1 MPAISVIIPV
11 YNAHVYFAEA
21 LPALLHQT
29 FQDYELIFI
38 NDGSTDDSEA
48 ILQKLAQE
56 DVRVQVLS
64 QENKGQGAARNKGID
79 RAKGDF
85 ICFVDIDDAVSEKML
100 ERLYQKA
107 QQEDADIVWCSANLI
122 KNGEKVGCLDDT
134 TIWSDDDEK
143 NYVLHHAGPCRKL
156 IKRQLL
162 IDHALYFP
170 KLRAYED
177 LAVVPH
183 YGQYAK
189 RIAYVE
195 EALYDYVLHEG
206 STMHQST
213 YNDKLECIFPCME
226 HLYNGFDEAHR
237 VRYHD
242 ELEYLFT
249 DHLLHAAS
257 LRFFAFAQGKQALDR
272 IVKVMQTRFPDW
284 RKNVYVKQKNWKYRL
299 ICTLFYQKRYR
310 LLKWLLR

>member
-122 KNGEKVGCLDDT
+122 KNGEK
-134 TIWSDDDEK
+134 
-143 NYVLHHAGPCRKL
+143 R
-156 IKRQLL
+156 
-162 IDHALYFP
+162 
-170 KLRAYED
+170 
-177 LAVVPH
+177 
-183 YGQYAK
+183 
-189 RIAYVE
+189 
-195 EALYDYVLHEG
+195 
-206 STMHQST
+206 
-213 YNDKLECIFPCME
+213 
-226 HLYNGFDEAHR
+226 
-237 VRYHD
+237 
-242 ELEYLFT
+242 
-249 DHLLHAAS
+249 
-257 LRFFAFAQGKQALDR
+257 
-272 IVKVMQTRFPDW
+272 
-284 RKNVYVKQKNWKYRL
+284 
-299 ICTLFYQKRYR
+299 R
-310 LLKWLLR
+310 LLGRYGHLER

>member
-1 MPAISVIIPV
+1 M
-11 YNAHVYFAEA
+11 
-21 LPALLHQT
+21 
-29 FQDYELIFI
+29 
-38 NDGSTDDSEA
+38 
-48 ILQKLAQE
+48 
-56 DVRVQVLS
+56 
-64 QENKGQGAARNKGID
+64 
-79 RAKGDF
+79 
-85 ICFVDIDDAVSEKML
+85 
-100 ERLYQKA
+100 
-107 QQEDADIVWCSANLI
+107 
-122 KNGEKVGCLDDT
+122 DDT
-134 TIWSDDDEK
+134 VIWSDDDE
-143 NYVLHHAGPCRKL
+143 NYVLHHASPWRKL